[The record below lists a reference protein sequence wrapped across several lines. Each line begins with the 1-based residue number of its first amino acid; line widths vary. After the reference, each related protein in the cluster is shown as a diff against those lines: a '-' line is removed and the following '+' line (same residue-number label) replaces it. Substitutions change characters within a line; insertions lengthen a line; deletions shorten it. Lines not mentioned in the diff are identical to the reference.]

1 MPIWVINVASP
12 IAIGKWTTVL
22 MKKIMVVRLV
32 IEWTIWSVAH
42 VQDPIFRCRSL
53 SINNTGWK
61 NGMFGIHAIVVEGEM
76 ILPVKLLMKW
86 EELEPPDWNWA
97 LEFTVE
103 DS

>member
-1 MPIWVINVASP
+1 
-12 IAIGKWTTVL
+12 
-22 MKKIMVVRLV
+22 
-32 IEWTIWSVAH
+32 
-42 VQDPIFRCRSL
+42 
-53 SINNTGWK
+53 
-61 NGMFGIHAIVVEGEM
+61 MFGIHAIVVEGEM